1 MRIMK
6 ILIDSR
12 KSYKKKNIVTLS
24 DKYVEVNQFLRN
36 LMKNLENAK
45 DDRRKTNVGQLKR
58 NFYNSV
64 SMNIRIIQKIK

>member
-12 KSYKKKNIVTLS
+12 KSYIVTLS

>member
-36 LMKNLENAK
+36 LMKNLENTK

>member
-1 MRIMK
+1 M
-6 ILIDSR
+6 
-12 KSYKKKNIVTLS
+12 IVTLS